1 MSLSH
6 STILT
11 AYRSIITRHILP
23 LAMEKTSPDNTP
35 FDALIPQKRADLE
48 ATLAPWKEIIRK
60 FESGVFGLQLDAR
73 LEDYTTNWTLTKS
86 KKVMRELLEE
96 YKKVDADDAKRAE
109 EVSTVRNWLEGTRK
123 EMRMIVEVMVEFGVE

>member
-1 MSLSH
+1 MPLSH

-11 AYRSIITRHILP
+11 AYRSIISRHILR
-23 LAMEKTSPDNTP
+23 LAIEKTSPDNTR

-73 LEDYTTNWTLTKS
+73 LEDYTPNWTLTKF
-86 KKVMRELLEE
+86 KKVMREQ
-96 YKKVDADDAKRAE
+96 RA
-109 EVSTVRNWLEGTRK
+109 TG
-123 EMRMIVEVMVEFGVE
+123 GVQNGGCG